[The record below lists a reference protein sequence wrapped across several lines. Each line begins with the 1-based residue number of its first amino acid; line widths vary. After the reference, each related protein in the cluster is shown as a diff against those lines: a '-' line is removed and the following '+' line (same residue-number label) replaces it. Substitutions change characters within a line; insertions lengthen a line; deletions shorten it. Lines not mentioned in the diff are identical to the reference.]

1 MKEGEDNSGFIG
13 ALIDCGMIQSDD
25 KRIYKLRSINRIDML
40 IDLSKLGIDIW
51 NTVELL
57 YVLREYSKNE
67 QDKFIRKLEKTLQDC
82 KRYLVNYDVNRLI
95 KEITNEIKHEKGS
108 VRALDSVMDITRISK
123 SINYIIKIN
132 GEYFRIEKEN
142 QDMLLINE
150 ANDKIYLRA
159 NKNKLESLKSLE
171 GLVGGN

>member
-13 ALIDCGMIQSDD
+13 ALIDCGMIQPDD
-25 KRIYKLRSINRIDML
+25 KRLYKLRSINRIDMI

-51 NTVELL
+51 NAIELL

-95 KEITNEIKHEKGS
+95 KEITNEIKTGAAE
-108 VRALDSVMDITRISK
+108 ALDLVLDITRISK
-123 SINYIIKIN
+123 STNYIIKIN

-150 ANDKIYLRA
+150 ANNRICLRT
-159 NKNKLESLKSLE
+159 NKNKLESLKGLE
-171 GLVGGN
+171 SLVGGN

>member
-95 KEITNEIKHEKGS
+95 KEITNEIKTGAAE
-108 VRALDSVMDITRISK
+108 ALDLVLDITRISK
-123 SINYIIKIN
+123 STNYIIKIN

-150 ANDKIYLRA
+150 ANDRIYLRA
-159 NKNKLESLKSLE
+159 NKNKLESLKGLE
-171 GLVGGN
+171 SLVGGN

>member
-95 KEITNEIKHEKGS
+95 KEIANEIKTGAAE
-108 VRALDSVMDITRISK
+108 ALDLVLDITRISK
-123 SINYIIKIN
+123 STNYIIKIN

-150 ANDKIYLRA
+150 ANDRIYLRA
-159 NKNKLESLKSLE
+159 NKNKLESLKGLE
-171 GLVGGN
+171 SLVGGN